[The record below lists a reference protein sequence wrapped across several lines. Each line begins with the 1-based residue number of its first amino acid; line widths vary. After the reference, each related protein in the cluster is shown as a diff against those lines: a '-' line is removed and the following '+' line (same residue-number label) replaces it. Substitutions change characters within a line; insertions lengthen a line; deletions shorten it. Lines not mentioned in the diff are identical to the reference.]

1 MIDKIQIIHGDFKD
15 SIFGMP
21 DESVGRLLKGLI
33 AFADDEDPSTYLGD
47 DVRAN
52 TTFPILRQHILRNEE
67 YRSKRAKAGQIGGK
81 NGGAPIGN
89 NNATKTKHN
98 EAKQSKTKQNKAP
111 NLTLPNL
118 TIPNNKKQ
126 YGECANVLLTEEEY
140 QKVKDQGLSYL
151 IDELSL
157 YIAGSGKKYKSHY
170 AVIRQWAN
178 RREKEKA
185 NAKVGDPNIAG
196 PNAKNSFTRF
206 NQRTDYDFD
215 ALEKKLVKN

>member
-33 AFADDEDPSTYLGD
+33 AFADDEDPTTYLGD

-67 YRSKRAKAGQIGGK
+67 YRSKRANNGRS
-81 NGGAPIGN
+81 GGAPIGN
-89 NNATKTKHN
+89 TNARQTTKNNQKQPKTSKN
-98 EAKQSKTKQNKAP
+98 NQKQAP

-140 QKVKDQGLSYL
+140 QKVKDQGLGYL

-178 RREKEKA
+178 RREKEKGA
-185 NAKVGDPNIAG
+185 TIIKPNQ
-196 PNAKNSFTRF
+196 FTQGVQKR
-206 NQRTDYDFD
+206 DIDFSD
-215 ALEKKLVKN
+215 LEKKLIKN

>member
-15 SIFGMP
+15 SILGMP
-21 DESVGRLLKGLI
+21 DDSVGRLLKGLI
-33 AFADDEDPSTYLGD
+33 AFADDEDPNVYLGD

-67 YRSKRAKAGQIGGK
+67 YRSKRANNGRS
-81 NGGAPIGN
+81 GGAPIGN
-89 NNATKTKHN
+89 TNARQITKNNQKQAKTTKN
-98 EAKQSKTKQNKAP
+98 KQKQAP

-118 TIPNNKKQ
+118 TLPNNKKT

-178 RREKEKA
+178 RREKEKGA
-185 NAKVGDPNIAG
+185 TIIKPNQ
-196 PNAKNSFTRF
+196 FTQGVQKRDI
-206 NQRTDYDFD
+206 NFD
-215 ALEKKLVKN
+215 DLEKKLIKN